1 MAKAGTFVEPLTVLF
16 RRVAV
21 VVRPQSVPSMPNRWT
36 RAVEPLVLGS
46 FLVALAVAI
55 LRSTATRLYWFDE
68 IFTLHLARAPLALA
82 ENLANGADQNPPLG
96 YLLTSLATALFGEV
110 EWALRL
116 PALAGALM
124 SSLGLYFFVRHRR
137 GPWEAFLA
145 MAIVTSSAPV
155 WVYFLEARPYGLAI
169 GFTAVAPV
177 FWQRRWPIAFGLAI
191 VLGLL
196 SHYYFAVS
204 ILAFG
209 LAELVRSIQNRKL
222 DRRFALGFLATG
234 IALAAMHPFW
244 GNTSKQYSVHFW
256 SKPKFTSAAVEEA
269 FAELAR
275 KELAIPFALAL
286 VAGIAFARRNDDSE
300 SYPLPESILIAAIAA
315 GPAIGVLVGAKIVGM
330 YHFRYT
336 LPAILGL
343 AAAFAFAIA
352 RMSGGHRGVLALAT
366 SAFVA
371 FGLVG
376 NSRPAVGHYRAE
388 AKFLHETASFLN
400 ENADGRV
407 LVESP
412 FEFVRIWHYHP
423 ELPVAFVCD
432 VELAR
437 KHTKADTVDRG
448 LRSLEKIADV
458 PLMNPD
464 EVVKRLKAGEAMNYF
479 GPCAGWHRGELE
491 KRGVTFTAFATRF
504 NGTLYRLSLEADKR

>member
-1 MAKAGTFVEPLTVLF
+1 MAMAGTFVEPLTVLF

-21 VVRPQSVPSMPNRWT
+21 VVQPSTVSAEPKRWT
-36 RAVEPLVLGS
+36 RAVEPLALGA
-46 FLVALAVAI
+46 FLLSLAVAI

-68 IFTLHLARAPLALA
+68 LFTLHLARAPLSLA
-82 ENLANGADQNPPLG
+82 SNLANGADQNPPLG
-96 YLLTSLATALFGEV
+96 YLLTTLCTALFGEV

-124 SSLGLYFFVRHRR
+124 GSLGLYLFVRHRR

-145 MAIVTSSAPV
+145 MAVVTSSAPV

-169 GFTAVAPV
+169 GFTAVALV
-177 FWQRRWPIAFGLAI
+177 CWQRRWPIAFGVAI

-204 ILAFG
+204 ILAFA
-209 LAELVRSIQNRKL
+209 LAELVRTIQFRQL
-222 DRRFALGFLATG
+222 DRRFALGFLASG
-234 IALAAMHPFW
+234 FALAAMYPFW
-244 GNTSKQYSVHFW
+244 GNTSKQYAAHFW
-256 SKPKFTSAAVEEA
+256 SKPKLTAAAVEEA

-275 KELAIPFALAL
+275 KELAIPFALAM
-286 VAGIAFARRNDDSE
+286 VAGIAFARRNETAE

-343 AAAFAFAIA
+343 SAAFAFAIA
-352 RMSGGHRGVLALAT
+352 RMSGGHRGALGLSTA
-366 SAFVA
+366 AFVL

-376 NSRPAVGHYRAE
+376 SSRAAVGHYQAE
-388 AKFLHETASFLN
+388 AAFLHGTATFLS

-423 ELPVAFVCD
+423 DVPVAFVCD

-448 LRSLEKIADV
+448 LRSLEKVTDV
-458 PLMNPD
+458 PLMSPD
-464 EVVKRLKAGEAMNYF
+464 DVAKRLKAGEAMNYF

-491 KRGVTFTAFATRF
+491 KRGITFTALATRY
-504 NGTLYRLSLEADKR
+504 NGTLYRLSIVH

>member
-1 MAKAGTFVEPLTVLF
+1 MVKAESFVEPLSILF
-16 RRVAV
+16 RRVAIV
-21 VVRPQSVPSMPNRWT
+21 ARTQVPPSRPNRT
-36 RAVEPLVLGS
+36 VRAVEPLVLGS
-46 FLVALAVAI
+46 FLLALAVAI
-55 LRSTATRLYWFDE
+55 LCSTATRLYWFDE
-68 IFTLHLARAPLALA
+68 IFTLHLARAPLSLA
-82 ENLANGADQNPPLG
+82 ANLANGADQNPPLG
-96 YLLTSLATALFGEV
+96 YLLTTLCTTVFGEV
-110 EWALRL
+110 EWAVRL

-124 SSLGLYFFVRHRR
+124 GSLGLYLFVRHRR

-145 MAIVTSSAPV
+145 MAVVTSSAPV

-169 GFTAVAPV
+169 GFTAVSLV
-177 FWQRRWPIAFGLAI
+177 FWQRRWPIAFGTAI

-196 SHYYFAVS
+196 SHYFFSVS
-204 ILAFG
+204 ILAFA
-209 LAELVRSIQNRKL
+209 LAELVRSIQNRQL
-222 DRRFALGFLATG
+222 DRRFAFGFLASG

-244 GNTSKQYSVHFW
+244 GNTSKQYSAHFW
-256 SKPKFTSAAVEEA
+256 SKPKLTAAAVEEA

-286 VAGIAFARRNDDSE
+286 VAGIAFARRAEDSE
-300 SYPLPESILIAAIAA
+300 SYPLPEAIAIAALAA
-315 GPAIGVLVGAKIVGM
+315 GPAIGVLVGTKIVGM
-330 YHFRYT
+330 YHFRYS

-343 AAAFAFAIA
+343 AAAFAFATA

-366 SAFVA
+366 AAFVA

-376 NSRPAVGHYRAE
+376 SQRMAVGHYRAE
-388 AKFLHETASFLN
+388 AEFLHGTAAFLN
-400 ENADGRV
+400 ESADGRV

-432 VELAR
+432 VDLAR

-458 PLMNPD
+458 PIMNPD
-464 EVVKRLKAGEAMNYF
+464 EVAKRLKAGEAMNYF
-479 GPCAGWHRGELE
+479 GPCTGWHRGELE
-491 KRGVTFTAFATRF
+491 KRGIAFTPIATRY
-504 NGTLYRLSLEADKR
+504 NGTLYNLTILK